1 MLAGS
6 IVIILQFLL
15 SASICTF
22 YGSMPKDVPEIFSN
36 VPGVEP

>member
-1 MLAGS
+1 M
-6 IVIILQFLL
+6 ILQFLL

-22 YGSMPKDVPEIFSN
+22 YGSLPKDVPEMFNN